1 MSMYDKIVESIES
14 GELTWEQVATAA
26 LAYLTD
32 AQLALMASNE
42 NWFVYDDES
51 RGTEEEEKWYKTS

>member
-1 MSMYDKIVESIES
+1 MSMYDKIHLSIES

-26 LAYLTD
+26 LAYLPD

-42 NWFVYDDES
+42 EWFVYD
-51 RGTEEEEKWYKTS
+51 TEYGEWKKTS